1 MHVGDVVCFKQ
12 EFLSGYSG
20 VNAWASEIADC
31 CGEIIELRPHGV
43 ARVRWDDN
51 TESSA
56 KMGTQEVVKSLPTY
70 PDDHYQQNL
79 LAWRAL
85 MLAEIAILG
94 LKKSHD

>member
-1 MHVGDVVCFKQ
+1 MQVGDVVHFRQ

-20 VNAWASEIADC
+20 VNAWVTEIAGC
-31 CGEIIELRPHGV
+31 CGEITELRPHGV
-43 ARVRWDDN
+43 ARVRWYDN

-56 KMGTQEVVKSLPTY
+56 KMSTLEVVKSLPTY

-85 MLAEIAILG
+85 MLAEIAVVG
-94 LKKSHD
+94 MKKSYE